1 MQAISIYKRGLGS
14 HKAGGRERAKPS
26 TSQGTFPAF
35 PGISLVRSGKRERR
49 GEKKKEKKTERK
61 RKKNCAKNRLVLIL
75 DKEIKDYLKL

>member
-49 GEKKKEKKTERK
+49 GEKKKEKKKTERK
-61 RKKNCAKNRLVLIL
+61 RKRT
-75 DKEIKDYLKL
+75 ELKIASFSFWTKKLKTI

>member
-26 TSQGTFPAF
+26 TSQGPFPAF

-49 GEKKKEKKTERK
+49 GKK
-61 RKKNCAKNRLVLIL
+61 RKKKKQ
-75 DKEIKDYLKL
+75 KEKGKRTELKIASFSFWTKKLKTI